1 MKPQEN
7 LRRGS
12 WPPTAEDPSSLL
24 RHSASLMAESPHLE
38 LNGAKLIA
46 VIMTAPP

>member
-7 LRRGS
+7 LPL
-12 WPPTAEDPSSLL
+12 WFLAAEDPSSLL
-24 RHSASLMAESPHLE
+24 RRSASLMAESPHLE

-46 VIMTAPP
+46 VIMTTPP